1 MKQYKLNYYTN
12 VLGGNEMKVE
22 QINKTDCFAFDIY
35 FKYKNINLNNNQIE
49 DIIKVMLPA
58 GENARQVLYQGIT
71 IDGVKFIPWITSAN
85 MMKVE
90 DEKGCGE
97 YLFIKETEK
106 DFIKF
111 FDDIVSAGKI
121 TELKENEDKIYINK
135 DYTSR
140 VSLALTDSVR
150 LKNYS
155 WKNRVLILL
164 ETTYNYIANY
174 EKIVEVKNSEGD
186 IIDINIEKVKL
197 EDVEKIQHTA
207 FDGFGLFDSNS
218 EYAKRLDEQFGRRI
232 DFTIFRSYPLAAKG
246 MISRFNFR
254 QYIKDSYK
262 GDIVGFM
269 ELRDGEICL
278 KDVFGEWHNINN
290 IDLILNDTQTK
301 WSKFWYKK
309 GQNLQDVYN
318 KIEKYEEKYHENL
331 YGIYI
336 SKTNKA
342 SEDLKEYTRCN
353 YQVLNALAITESELA
368 ELYKKD
374 MEDFKSIIVNKDK
387 DAIKIFM
394 GSMVDED
401 DDNSITPSHKT
412 HQLLLSDDSFF
423 NTDFAHSTVAN
434 LVHKRIDELAAGKVH
449 IKGNFKFIG
458 CDPIAYCNYAMTG
471 EVKGTLEEK
480 EYFVNGEE
488 GRRVLGRNPLA
499 HYGECIKAELTDNEL
514 IRKYIPKDLTSE
526 LIFFNQVDNTAAKM
540 SGCDM
545 DGDSC
550 LVIDNE
556 IIYNSVIEFDSTFL
570 NTDDGKK
577 KPPVALNHDNIV
589 KAFMET
595 RGNLIG
601 SLALYNARLNS
612 TFQDIGYLNRN
623 GQYISK
629 KAINDGIVKKLKSYE
644 KEMDKLELEINR
656 YKGDFNYKKEY
667 KKAKEKKYNYQKKA
681 LDKAITKLVQQ
692 GSLVDMATLTVEEQ
706 KDIIRKRFIENRKWS
721 FYNLYLTMINID
733 APKNLVKATDS
744 QEKCLY
750 NSLKTKEVHIN
761 KDGSERIIEVDHGEY
776 QARFLKDVK
785 KAKTDSF
792 NNCGMNRMYDRINE
806 ELIDTLKSNN
816 VNDNR
821 CYEKFITKIAD
832 KDKVDATLTTLLE
845 SAYKMYLDSSK
856 LYRMFKD
863 EKAIEQM
870 NECDKAIH
878 EMLSP
883 YDSKEFIT
891 IKAKALLE
899 LMPSSRFVIKY
910 FFDVLEAGIAVDL
923 KEISAYKKDENGNF
937 ELFHKRYTKIN
948 AVLRDENLHRK
959 LQARSELNK
968 GTMRIFKVA
977 TKGVDVESL
986 NLNSL
991 VIKDGDMYTLNL
1003 QRIGMIYNNSS
1014 SEFSN
1019 GEVFEGVYHIEKAK
1033 NYIAI
1038 YVRG

>member
-12 VLGGNEMKVE
+12 ILGGNEMKVE

-35 FKYKNINLNNNQIE
+35 FKYKNINSSNNQIE

-85 MMKVE
+85 MMKIE
-90 DEKGCGE
+90 DEQGCGE

-121 TELKENEDKIYINK
+121 TELKENESEIFINK

-155 WKNRVLILL
+155 WKNRVLILP
-164 ETTYNYIANY
+164 EVAYNYIANY
-174 EKIVEVKNSEGD
+174 ETISEIKDEEGNIVDIKIIKEDNKEVE
-186 IIDINIEKVKL
+186 
-197 EDVEKIQHTA
+197 HTA
-207 FDGFGLFDSNS
+207 FDGFGLFDTNS
-218 EYAKRLDEQFGRRI
+218 EYAKKLDEQFGRRI

-246 MISRFNFR
+246 LVARFNFR
-254 QYIKDSYK
+254 QYIKDNYK
-262 GDIVGFM
+262 EKTKFV
-269 ELRDGEICL
+269 ELRADGIYL
-278 KDVFGEWHNINN
+278 KDTFGEWHNIDN
-290 IDLILNDTQTK
+290 IDLILNETQTK
-301 WSKFWYKK
+301 WSKFWTDKE
-309 GQNLQDVYN
+309 QNLKDVYSY
-318 KIEKYEEKYHENL
+318 IENNYLEYVELL

-336 SKTNKA
+336 SKTNKD

-353 YQVLNALAITESELA
+353 YQILNALAITESELA
-368 ELYKKD
+368 ELYKND
-374 MEDFKSIIVNKDK
+374 IEDFKSIIVDKNK

-434 LVHKRIDELAAGKVH
+434 LIHKRIDELASGKVH
-449 IKGNFKFIG
+449 IKGNFKYIG
-458 CDPIAYCNYAMTG
+458 CDPVAYCNYAMTG
-471 EVKGTLEEK
+471 KVTGTLKEK
-480 EYFVNGEE
+480 EYFVNDEVGQ
-488 GRRVLGRNPLA
+488 RVFGRNPLA
-499 HYGECIKAELTDNEL
+499 HYGECIKAELIDNEL
-514 IRKYIPKDLTSE
+514 IRKYIPTDLTSE

-556 IIYNSVIEFDSTFL
+556 IIYNSVIEFESTFL
-570 NTDDGKK
+570 NNDDGKK
-577 KPPVALNHDNIV
+577 KPPVALNHSNIV
-589 KAFMET
+589 TAFMDA

-623 GQYISK
+623 GQYISR
-629 KAINDGIVKKLKSYE
+629 KAINDGIVKTLKSYQ
-644 KEMDKLELEINR
+644 DKINKFDLEINR
-656 YKGDFNYKKEY
+656 YKGDFNCKKEY
-667 KKAKEKKYNYQKKA
+667 KKAKENKYNYQKKA
-681 LDKAITKLVQQ
+681 LNDAITQLVQQ
-692 GSLVDMATLTVEEQ
+692 GSLIDMSTLPVEEQ
-706 KDIIRKRFIENRKWS
+706 KEIIRKRFIENRKWS

-733 APKNLVKATDS
+733 APKNLIKATDS

-750 NSLKTKEVHIN
+750 NSLKTEEVYIN

-785 KAKTDSF
+785 KAKTDAF
-792 NNCGMNRMYDRINE
+792 NICGMNRMYDRINK
-806 ELIDTLKSNN
+806 ELIDALKSNN
-816 VNDNR
+816 DNDNK
-821 CYEKFITKIAD
+821 CYEKFITKIATN
-832 KDKVDATLTTLLE
+832 DKVDTKLTNLLE
-845 SAYKMYLDSSK
+845 TAYKMYTDSSK

-863 EKAIEQM
+863 EKAIERM
-870 NECDKAIH
+870 NECDKVIH
-878 EMLSP
+878 EMFVA
-883 YDSKEFIT
+883 YEDKEFVSV
-891 IKAKALLE
+891 KAKALLE

-923 KEISAYKKDENGNF
+923 KEIAAYKKDDNGEF
-937 ELFHKRYTKIN
+937 ELFHKRYIKKD
-948 AVLRDENLHRK
+948 AVLRDENLHKK
-959 LQARSELNK
+959 LQARNELKN

-977 TKGVDVESL
+977 TKGVDIESL
-986 NLNSL
+986 DLNSL
-991 VIKDGDMYTLNL
+991 MIKDGDMYTLDMKKV
-1003 QRIGMIYNNSS
+1003 GMIYNNSS
-1014 SEFSN
+1014 SEFAD
-1019 GEVFEGVYHIEKAK
+1019 GEIFENIYLIEKYK
-1033 NYIAI
+1033 TYITI
-1038 YVRG
+1038 YYRG